1 MRKLITLLALLLVF
15 PVISASALTFSE
27 NTNVTLTALN
37 KTITIVGIS
46 SVTDMTVG
54 TNTLS
59 FTAANGSSVTLR
71 STDKLTMSIGS
82 GSVSSSFNCGSSYS
96 QLTFTSTVAQTVD
109 INVTST
115 VCTTDV
121 VTGGGGGGGTTT
133 TTTTTPAATTATGTA
148 TVTASVG
155 GTASAT
161 TAAGTT
167 ATVTVPAQAVSA
179 STNVTVTPTATT
191 AAAATT
197 AVAAV
202 PATQSV
208 VGSYVY
214 DFVATSGTTTV
225 STFSQNTTITLSYTD
240 AQISGLQEGTLAI
253 YYYDTATQKWVA
265 LTSTVDTANNK
276 VTAQTNHFT
285 LFAIMGTKTTTT
297 TATTETTTT
306 TTTTK
311 PISQMTT
318 AELKAKIAEIQ
329 AQILVLLQE
338 LAKMQGVSTGAKFT
352 STLKLGM
359 TSNEVKLLQQCL
371 ATDSAV
377 YPEGKASGYF
387 GTLTKAAVVRF
398 QEKYAS
404 EILTP
409 SGLTKGTG
417 TVGTSTRAKLN
428 AICP

>member
-1 MRKLITLLALLLVF
+1 MRKFITLLALLLVLPAMSVF
-15 PVISASALTFSE
+15 ALTFDAD
-27 NTNVTLTALN
+27 TNITLSALN
-37 KTITIVGIS
+37 KTVSIIAIS
-46 SVTDMTVG
+46 RVTDMAVG
-54 TNTLS
+54 TNTIT
-59 FTAANGSSVTLR
+59 FTTANGSNMTLR
-71 STDKLTMSIGS
+71 STDKLTMSVSS
-82 GSVSSSFNCGSSYS
+82 GSVSTSFNCGSSYS
-96 QLTFTSTVAQTVD
+96 QLTFTATSVETVVV
-109 INVTST
+109 NVSST
-115 VCTTDV
+115 VCTTDI

-133 TTTTTPAATTATGTA
+133 TTTTTPVATTAAGSA
-148 TVTASVG
+148 TVTAAAG
-155 GTASAT
+155 GTATAT

-167 ATVTVPAQAVSA
+167 ATVTIPAQAVTA
-179 STNVTVTPTATT
+179 STTVTVTPTATT
-191 AAAATT
+191 AATATT

-208 VGSYVY
+208 VGGYVY
-214 DFVATSGTTTV
+214 DLVATSGTTTV

-253 YYYDTATQKWVA
+253 YYYDTATSKWVA

-297 TATTETTTT
+297 TTTTETTTT
-306 TTTTK
+306 TTTAK

-352 STLKLGM
+352 ATLKLGM

-371 ATDSAV
+371 ATDKTI
-377 YPEGKASGYF
+377 YPKGKASGYF
-387 GTLTKAAVVRF
+387 GALTKAAVVRF
-398 QEKYAS
+398 QEKYAK

-409 SGLTKGTG
+409 VGLTKGTG
-417 TVGTSTRAKLN
+417 TVGASTRAKLN